1 MDRDELEERLRTRR
15 PGDPA
20 FRRGGPIAERP
31 EAYEPFAPEP
41 EDQLA
46 VRPEEPAPAATPHID
61 DTPAGFDEAAA
72 AATSTAWPRQERQA
86 QGAEEAEPAPPPVPA
101 QPPYEQPY
109 EEPYQG
115 EPYEPAY
122 EAEEEAHAY
131 APVPP
136 PRDGRPPGG
145 STALPIVGFAALSV
159 MAVGV
164 GFALSGI
171 LTGGATGRASPTPLA
186 SVAPSVEPTSNP
198 TAEPTGSGGATAT
211 PGPNDGP
218 VAFPDGAV
226 LAVQPCATNGYR
238 DEAVGQPE
246 EDACETDGSTVSGG
260 EAWAFVVFQNAS
272 GSDELSVLLR
282 FEGDTVNVQEF
293 VLGSRLS
300 DCGTSCDGL
309 VYGPHYV
316 DLPAGDYELVLRRN
330 GDFADS
336 SAFTVES

>member
-46 VRPEEPAPAATPHID
+46 VRPEEPVPAATPHID

-72 AATSTAWPRQERQA
+72 AATSAAWPRQERQA
-86 QGAEEAEPAPPPVPA
+86 EPPEPEPPPVPA
-101 QPPYEQPY
+101 QPYY
-109 EEPYQG
+109 EEPYEPGQGG
-115 EPYEPAY
+115 EPDEPAY
-122 EAEEEAHAY
+122 DAQEEPYAY

-136 PRDGRPPGG
+136 PPREGRPRGG

-159 MAVGV
+159 LAVGV

-186 SVAPSVEPTSNP
+186 SILPSVEPTSNP
-198 TAEPTGSGGATAT
+198 TAEPTGSVGATAT
-211 PGPNDGP
+211 VEPTDGP
-218 VAFPDGAV
+218 ITFPDGAT
-226 LAVQPCATNGYR
+226 AEVQPCATGDMGFDGCVVDGTTLR
-238 DEAVGQPE
+238 RGSVWIWLGFDDARADDVFEVRLLSAGQTL
-246 EDACETDGSTVSGG
+246 D
-260 EAWAFVVFQNAS
+260 
-272 GSDELSVLLR
+272 
-282 FEGDTVNVQEF
+282 VQEKDALND
-293 VLGSRLS
+293 VL
-300 DCGTSCDGL
+300 
-309 VYGPHYV
+309 
-316 DLPAGDYELVLRRN
+316 AGDCPSVCGGYLIGAAYANLDPGEYQVVLRRN

-336 SAFTVES
+336 ATFTVES